1 MIEIEKGQVHITEQ
15 TVKELVAAIKKAKE
29 ETPEFISEP
38 MSNDDM
44 DQETFRAG
52 MRKRGTIF
60 VKSEY
65 SGISFKIYLET
76 KPNTQESL
84 DYRLK

>member
-29 ETPEFISEP
+29 EIEFISDP
-38 MSNDDM
+38 MPNGDM
-44 DQETFRAG
+44 DQETHRAE

-60 VKSEY
+60 VESRY
-65 SGISFKIYLET
+65 SRISFKIYLET

-84 DYRLK
+84 GYRLK